1 VRRLSIPLLAVAALS
16 AAVAGCGTTSGAP
29 EAATAGDT
37 VYLRAAGGR
46 LLAVDP
52 AGGRAARSLPAGQ
65 PARGWRTLYTATP
78 AAGGA
83 TRVAAVDLSR
93 GRTVASQ
100 LLRGRWSLPSTVAGA
115 APDAL
120 SPDGTTLVLAR
131 TGPARSSFALLRAGL
146 RARPRVVS
154 LRGAFAYD
162 AIAPAA
168 GLLYLIEERSGD
180 GPGHYRVRVFDLVK
194 GRLRPGVIVAKS
206 ELDEPSMSG
215 EPTSRAA
222 TTDGSWVFTLYRS
235 AVKGPFVHALGA
247 DTGIAICIDLPRAA
261 RSPDAAAR
269 AWGLALSPAEDVLY
283 AANPA
288 LGLIVEID
296 ASDHQVRRT
305 ARLPGGGTPGSGPAR
320 PLVSADGSRLYVPSA
335 RGIEVLDTATLAAG
349 PPLLAGTGVRA
360 LAATRG
366 GRRLYAATAGGELIA
381 LQARGGRVLTRL
393 RTAGEPAAVVARPAT
408 ASRSTPR

>member
-1 VRRLSIPLLAVAALS
+1 VRRLSIPLLALAALS
-16 AAVAGCGTTSGAP
+16 AAVASCGSTSGAP
-29 EAATAGDT
+29 RAATAGDT

-52 AGGRAARSLPAGQ
+52 AGGRASRSLPAGQ
-65 PARGWRTLYTATP
+65 PAPGWYTLYTATP
-78 AAGGA
+78 APGGA
-83 TRVAAVDLSR
+83 TRVAAIAVR
-93 GRTVASQ
+93 GGHTAASQ

-131 TGPARSSFALLRAGL
+131 TGPARSSFALLDADL
-146 RARPRVVS
+146 RARPRVIS

-180 GPGHYRVRVFDLVK
+180 GPGHYRVRAFDLVK
-194 GRLRPGVIVAKS
+194 GRLRPGLIVDKT
-206 ELDEPSMSG
+206 ELDQPSMSG

-222 TTDGSWVFTLYRS
+222 SADGSWVYTLYRN
-235 AVKGPFVHALGA
+235 AAKGPFVHALGA
-247 DTGIAICIDLPRAA
+247 NDGVAICIDLPSAA

-269 AWGLALSPAEDVLY
+269 AWGLALAPAEDVLY
-283 AANPA
+283 AANPV

-296 ASDHQVRRT
+296 SARHQVRRT

-320 PLVSADGSRLYVPSA
+320 PLVSADGLRLYVPSA
-335 RGIEVLDTATLAAG
+335 RGIEVLNTATLAAG
-349 PPLLAGTGVRA
+349 RPLLAGTGVRA
-360 LAATRG
+360 LAAAPG
-366 GRRLYAATAGGELIA
+366 GRRLYAATAAGELIA
-381 LQARGGRVLTRL
+381 VQARGGRVLARL
-393 RTAGEPAAVVARPAT
+393 RAAGDPAAVT

>member
-1 VRRLSIPLLAVAALS
+1 VRRLSIPLLAIAALS
-16 AAVAGCGTTSGAP
+16 AAAAGCGTTSGAP

-78 AAGGA
+78 TAGGA
-83 TRVAAVDLSR
+83 TRVAAVELSG

-120 SPDGTTLVLAR
+120 SPDGTTLILAS
-131 TGPARSSFALLRAGL
+131 TGRAHSSFALLDAGL
-146 RARPRVVS
+146 RRRPRVVS

-168 GLLYLIEERSGD
+168 GLLYLIEERTGD
-180 GPGHYRVRVFDLVK
+180 GPGHYSVRVFDLVQ

-206 ELDEPSMSG
+206 EVPEPSMSG

-222 TTDGSWVFTLYRS
+222 TADGSWVFTLYRN

-247 DTGIAICIDLPRAA
+247 ATGIAICIDLPRAA

-269 AWGLALSPAEDVLY
+269 AWGLVLSPAEDVLY
-283 AANPA
+283 AANPV

-296 ASDHQVRRT
+296 AGSQQVRRT
-305 ARLPGGGTPGSGPAR
+305 ARLPGGGTPGSGPVR

-335 RGIEVLDTATLAAG
+335 RGVEVLDTATLAAG
-349 PPLLAGTGVRA
+349 RPLLAGTGVRA
-360 LAATRG
+360 LAATPG
-366 GRRLYAATAGGELIA
+366 GRRLYAATARGELIA
-381 LQARGGRVLTRL
+381 LQARGGRVLARL
-393 RTAGEPAAVVARPAT
+393 RTAGEPAAVVARPG
-408 ASRSTPR
+408 